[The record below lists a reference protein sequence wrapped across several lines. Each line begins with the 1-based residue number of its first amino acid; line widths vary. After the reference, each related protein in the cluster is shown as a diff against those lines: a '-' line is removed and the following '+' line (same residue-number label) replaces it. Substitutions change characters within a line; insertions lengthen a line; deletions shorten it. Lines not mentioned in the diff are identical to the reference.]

1 MKISMSQI
9 TTMPLPLADDLPA
22 FSRAGFTATEL
33 QVDKVNRF
41 IATASVEALVDMLEA
56 LKLKPTGAIGLAP
69 SGPALLLARGSVFDE
84 YLKSLR
90 EQLELCRR
98 IGIDQIG
105 IGADASKWREEA
117 SWQSGAVANIRE
129 AAKIADATG
138 VRIGLEFMSL
148 GAPIGPFI
156 LDTLSETRKIVGEVD
171 RASVGYN
178 IDLFHH
184 YRGNGTVDEL
194 KTVKASDVV
203 GVHVTD
209 VGPGDK
215 PALGDGDRVLPGD
228 GVAPMIG
235 YRDALIGAGYD
246 GYWTLELLN
255 EKLWKLAPEE
265 TSRLGL
271 AAMHTFASA
280 PAQN

>member
-9 TTMPLPLADDLPA
+9 TTMPLPLAEDLPA

-33 QVDKVNRF
+33 QVDKVNRYV
-41 IATASVEALVDMLEA
+41 ATASVEALVDLLAE

-69 SGPALLLARGSVFDE
+69 AGPALLLARGSVFDD

-90 EQLELCRR
+90 QQLELCRR

-105 IGADASKWREEA
+105 VGADASKWKQEEN
-117 SWQSGAVANIRE
+117 WQSGAVDNIRE
-129 AAKIADATG
+129 AAKIADDTG

-156 LDTLSETRKIVGEVD
+156 LDTLAETRKIAGEVG

-184 YRGNGTVDEL
+184 YRGNGTVEEL
-194 KTVKASDVV
+194 KTVNAADVV

-209 VGPGDK
+209 VGPGEK
-215 PALGDGDRVLPGD
+215 SALGDGDRVLPGE

-255 EKLWKLAPEE
+255 EKLWKLDPEE
-265 TSRLGL
+265 TARLGL
-271 AAMHTFASA
+271 AAMQAFAA
-280 PAQN
+280 GPAQN